1 MVIPVKHQEAVLA
14 ELHLNHPG
22 IVRMKALARLHV
34 WWPTLDSDIE
44 QIVRNC
50 EVCQTH
56 GKAPLTSDNCWI
68 WPHRAWQRVHVDY
81 CGPLDG
87 KSFLVIVDAKSKWI
101 EVLPMCVVF
110 STRGL
115 LEEIV
120 SDNGPQ
126 FIAQEFRDFL
136 KCNHIK
142 HFLSAPYHPERA
154 VRTFKQA
161 MKASKLDSGTLAK
174 KICSFLL
181 SYRSTPHPATGCTPA
196 ELLMNHRIRT
206 RLDVLLPDLRK
217 KVTKPNKLQPST
229 PKRQLTVGDPV
240 LVQDYRK
247 NRDPWSKG
255 VIVSKL
261 GPVTY
266 RVQVDSFFW
275 KRHIDQLKDLSAT
288 KLPFPRQGE
297 SKVVLPQAFSASS
310 SITESIPSSDYTP
323 VTDKPNSKL
332 DTPFLEQ
339 GNSLFPTVEESAMQ
353 EEPKTLTRRYS

>member
-1 MVIPVKHQEAVLA
+1 M
-14 ELHLNHPG
+14 
-22 IVRMKALARLHV
+22 
-34 WWPTLDSDIE
+34 
-44 QIVRNC
+44 
-50 EVCQTH
+50 
-56 GKAPLTSDNCWI
+56 
-68 WPHRAWQRVHVDY
+68 
-81 CGPLDG
+81 
-87 KSFLVIVDAKSKWI
+87 
-101 EVLPMCVVF
+101 
-110 STRGL
+110 
-115 LEEIV
+115 
-120 SDNGPQ
+120 
-126 FIAQEFRDFL
+126 
-136 KCNHIK
+136 
-142 HFLSAPYHPERA
+142 SAPYHPASNGEAERA

-181 SYRSTPHPATGCTPA
+181 SYRSTPHTATGCMPA
-196 ELLMNHRIRT
+196 ELLMNRRIRT
-206 RLDVLLPDLRK
+206 RLAVLRPNLRK

-247 NRDPWSKG
+247 GRDPWSKG

-275 KRHIDQLKDLSAT
+275 KRHIDQLIDLSGT

-297 SKVVLPQAFSASS
+297 SEVVLPQAFSASS

-332 DTPFLEQ
+332 DTPLPEQ
-339 GNSLFPTVEESAMQ
+339 GNSLTFPTAEESAMQ
-353 EEPKTLTRRYS
+353 EEPKTLTRRYSRRERKPPERLIEQM